1 MIVRVPG
8 CTVRL
13 AVPVAEDIVAEM
25 LVLPAELFAVASP
38 FVGTLVLIVATDWF
52 EELQVTWVVMF
63 CVLRSE

>member
-25 LVLPAELFAVASP
+25 LVLPAVFAVASP
-38 FVGTLVLIVATDWF
+38 FVGTLLLIVATDWF